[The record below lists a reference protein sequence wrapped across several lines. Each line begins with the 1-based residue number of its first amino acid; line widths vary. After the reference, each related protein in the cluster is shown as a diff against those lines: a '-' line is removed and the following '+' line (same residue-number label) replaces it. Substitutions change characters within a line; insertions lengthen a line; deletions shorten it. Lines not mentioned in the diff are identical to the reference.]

1 MQFIIKATEL
11 ARDSELYFRYNILVA
26 IISAA
31 ISFITVWISATI
43 PARKIAKVSVMDAIF
58 YRDDTKVKK
67 MKKFMIFSKIF
78 GIEGE
83 IARKSIYSRKKVFVQ
98 QQEHLFVHH

>member
-1 MQFIIKATEL
+1 
-11 ARDSELYFRYNILVA
+11 
-26 IISAA
+26 
-31 ISFITVWISATI
+31 
-43 PARKIAKVSVMDAIF
+43 MDAIF